1 MGRSPVDLLK
11 HHDVDPNSGCHLW
24 RGGIEPDGY
33 GIYRVRGKSMRA
45 HRAVWSVLRRPIMD
59 ETILHHTCGVR
70 KCVNVD
76 HMELLT
82 RSAHTLLHNETKIL
96 EALNGV
102 R

>member
-1 MGRSPVDLLK
+1 
-11 HHDVDPNSGCHLW
+11 
-24 RGGIEPDGY
+24 
-33 GIYRVRGKSMRA
+33 
-45 HRAVWSVLRRPIMD
+45 MD